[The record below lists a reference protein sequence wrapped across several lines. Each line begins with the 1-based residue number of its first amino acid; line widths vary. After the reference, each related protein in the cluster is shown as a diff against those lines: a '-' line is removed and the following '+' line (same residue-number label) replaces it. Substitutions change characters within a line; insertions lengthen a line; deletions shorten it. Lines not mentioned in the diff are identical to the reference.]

1 MSKNNNMHESTIIQ
15 KLAANQALFQ
25 ALFSNLTQAEIL
37 WRPYPEHWCLL
48 EIICHL
54 YDEER
59 EDFRA
64 RVQSV
69 LENPDAPLTPFDPV
83 KWVTEREYIQ
93 QDFDKKLAAFLEERA
108 ASVTWLNDLENQ
120 KWDDAYDHPKMG
132 KLSARH
138 FLVNWLAHDNL
149 HIRQITRVKYLY
161 LEAHSEEDVEYAG
174 NW

>member
-1 MSKNNNMHESTIIQ
+1 MNPTQIIQ
-15 KLAANQALFQ
+15 KLTANKTLLQN
-25 ALFSNLTQAEIL
+25 LFSNLSKEEIL

-69 LENPDAPLTPFDPV
+69 LENPNKLLTPFDPV
-83 KWVTEREYIQ
+83 KWVTEREYIK
-93 QDFDKKLAAFLEERA
+93 QDFDKKLAAFLEERT
-108 ASVTWLNDLENQ
+108 ASITWLTNLENP
-120 KWDDAYDHPKMG
+120 KWTNFHQHPRMG
-132 KLSARH
+132 ELSARH
-138 FLVNWLAHDNL
+138 FLMNWLAHDYL
-149 HIRQITRVKYLY
+149 HIRQIMRVKYLY
-161 LEAHSEEDVEYAG
+161 LQAHSGEDLNYAG